1 MLQIFLKV
9 SPKFFKNLRR
19 VTFKCTAS
27 LKWHFYFYN
36 WTFWDENPLRP
47 KAFSLWTT
55 RGLRSMVLEI
65 EPLFSKWRQTSEF
78 SALNNNDHLLVLTKY
93 SPVVLGSFS
102 FKVEVRCFSPFWK
115 AWFYFQTIEL
125 KPRVV
130 HLKKRVGVG
139 EGGRLALR
147 VKFSS
152 CYLLSLTSK
161 HWNFLFYDVLQ
172 NQRLLQTAKV
182 VRKLPRNLWLR
193 LFVPHFNA
201 EWTGIRTL
209 AEVIK

>member
-1 MLQIFLKV
+1 MYSKFEMTFLLLQLNF
-9 SPKFFKNLRR
+9 N
-19 VTFKCTAS
+19 
-27 LKWHFYFYN
+27 
-36 WTFWDENPLRP
+36 FWDENPLRP

-78 SALNNNDHLLVLTKY
+78 SALNDNDHLLVQVF
-93 SPVVLGSFS
+93 SCCARVVFIQGG
-102 FKVEVRCFSPFWK
+102 EVRCFSPFWK

-139 EGGRLALR
+139 EGGRLAHR

>member
-1 MLQIFLKV
+1 MYSKFEMTFLLLQLNF
-9 SPKFFKNLRR
+9 LRR
-19 VTFKCTAS
+19 
-27 LKWHFYFYN
+27 
-36 WTFWDENPLRP
+36 RP
-47 KAFSLWTT
+47 SQTESFFSLDHP
-55 RGLRSMVLEI
+55 RFEINGLEI

-78 SALNNNDHLLVLTKY
+78 SALNNNDHLLVQVF
-93 SPVVLGSFS
+93 SCCARVVFIQGG
-102 FKVEVRCFSPFWK
+102 EVRYFSPFWK

-139 EGGRLALR
+139 EGGRLAHR

-193 LFVPHFNA
+193 LFVTHFNV

>member
-27 LKWHFYFYN
+27 LKWHFYFYI
-36 WTFWDENPLRP
+36 WTFWDENRLRP

-78 SALNNNDHLLVLTKY
+78 SALNNNDHLLVQVFSCCARVVFIQGRSQMFLAILK
-93 SPVVLGSFS
+93 SVVL
-102 FKVEVRCFSPFWK
+102 
-115 AWFYFQTIEL
+115 FQTIEL

-139 EGGRLALR
+139 EGERLAHR

>member
-1 MLQIFLKV
+1 MYSKFEMTFFSSTTELSETKTLSDRKLFLFGLPAV
-9 SPKFFKNLRR
+9 
-19 VTFKCTAS
+19 
-27 LKWHFYFYN
+27 
-36 WTFWDENPLRP
+36 WDQWFRNR
-47 KAFSLWTT
+47 TT
-55 RGLRSMVLEI
+55 
-65 EPLFSKWRQTSEF
+65 LFKWRQTSEF
-78 SALNNNDHLLVLTKY
+78 SALNDNDHLLVQVF
-93 SPVVLGSFS
+93 SCCARVVFIQGG
-102 FKVEVRCFSPFWK
+102 EVRCFSPFWK

-139 EGGRLALR
+139 EGGTLAHR
-147 VKFSS
+147 VKFSR

-161 HWNFLFYDVLQ
+161 HWNFLFYDVWQ